1 VGGGRLD
8 TTNGRV
14 KAKRRTCL
22 RYTSRSM
29 ALVCRNC
36 GSINTDPGGDPRLLR
51 CGVCGMPQL
60 QRILTPQQK
69 AFAGAAAGAAI
80 GAVFAGPPG
89 ALIGALIGTVTAG
102 RLLK

>member
-1 VGGGRLD
+1 MYFIAH
-8 TTNGRV
+8 
-14 KAKRRTCL
+14 KSL
-22 RYTSRSM
+22 RYTFGM

-69 AFAGAAAGAAI
+69 AFAGAAAGAAV
-80 GAVFAGPPG
+80 GAVLGFGPGG

-102 RLLK
+102 KLLK